1 MTGRRDFVFERWT
14 DPRKRE
20 NLRILLWIGLITVL
34 LLLLSLAGTIRNG
47 KRYEEPSQD
56 FKEMEKAEPK
66 ALAEPL
72 SETLSDEI
80 ILSPGDKE
88 FLTQLTG
95 FFDRGDLEG
104 AARLLNGYDIPW
116 KEFPC
121 MYDGAAMRGKIS
133 SGKGLVFIK
142 ASTVFYGN
150 FDYGKPEGECTAL
163 QVLELEEGKRY
174 DYSYGTW
181 TNGKM
186 NGNGECGYNY
196 YDGVTEGITKLN
208 AKRGAF
214 KDDLMQGEITYTSTN
229 AEGEASVWQ
238 FQVAGGVI
246 IMDDRWIKDTDSSG
260 AVIYKLMA
268 KEDIIHAYTLG
279 ENAMGED
286 RWKNLILFPY
296 V

>member
-1 MTGRRDFVFERWT
+1 MFEKWT

-20 NLRILLWIGLITVL
+20 NLRLLLWVGLITVL

-47 KRYEEPSQD
+47 KQNEEQ
-56 FKEMEKAEPK
+56 AEPK
-66 ALAEPL
+66 ALDETISETINVTI

-80 ILSPGDKE
+80 ALSPGDKE

-95 FFDRGDLEG
+95 FFDQGDLEG
-104 AARLLNGYDIPW
+104 AARLLNSYDIPW

-133 SGKGLVFIK
+133 SGKGLVFVK

-163 QVLELEEGKRY
+163 QILDLEEGKRY

-181 TNGKM
+181 ANGKM

-196 YDGVTEGITKLN
+196 YDGVTEDITKLN
-208 AKRGAF
+208 AKRGIF

-229 AEGEASVWQ
+229 AEGETSVWQ
-238 FQVAGGVI
+238 FKVADGVI
-246 IMDDRWIKDTDSSG
+246 IKDDRWIRDTDSSG
-260 AVIYKLMA
+260 AAIYKLMA
-268 KEDIIHAYTLG
+268 KDDMIHAYALG
-279 ENAMGED
+279 ESAMGEV

-296 V
+296 VS

>member
-1 MTGRRDFVFERWT
+1 MFERWT

-34 LLLLSLAGTIRNG
+34 LLLLSVAGSIRNEE
-47 KRYEEPSQD
+47 RYEEPGQD
-56 FKEMEKAEPK
+56 FTEVEKAEPE

-95 FFDRGDLEG
+95 LFDQGDLEG

-133 SGKGLVFIK
+133 SGKGLVFVK

-150 FDYGKPEGECTAL
+150 FDYGKPEGDCTAL

-181 TNGKM
+181 ADGKM

-196 YDGVTEGITKLN
+196 YNGVTEDITKLN

-229 AEGEASVWQ
+229 AEGEAAVWQ
-238 FQVAGGVI
+238 FKVESGVI
-246 IMDDRWIKDTDSSG
+246 VKDERWLQDTDSSG

-268 KEDIIHAYTLG
+268 KDDNVHAYALG